1 MKRLRSVVAAVARLI
16 TGVRRLHEAPCAVE
30 PVIYY
35 ANHSSHLD
43 FAVVW
48 AALPG
53 TAREQLSPA
62 AAEDYWG
69 RMAWRRWVACELF
82 QAVLIPREGI
92 TRENHPVDRLA
103 KALEAGRSVLIFPE
117 GTRRTDGM
125 VGEFKAGLHHL
136 ARRFPELPLVPVRL
150 ENLSR
155 VLPKGAY
162 LPVPIIGQA
171 RFRAPIRFDPLEPKT
186 AFLTRARAALTG
198 ETVSKDGGK

>member
-1 MKRLRSVVAAVARLI
+1 MKWLRPAVAGLARLI
-16 TGVRRLHEAPCAVE
+16 TGVRQLRRAPCGEE
-30 PVIYY
+30 PAIYF
-35 ANHSSHLD
+35 ANHTSHLD

-53 TAREQLSPA
+53 SAREMLSPA

-69 RMAWRRWVACELF
+69 KSAFRLKVACGLF

-92 TRENHPVDRLA
+92 TRENHPIERLA
-103 KALEAGRSVLIFPE
+103 AVLKAGRSVLIFPE
-117 GTRRTDGM
+117 GTRRSDGR

-136 ARRFPELPLVPVRL
+136 ARRFPELPLVPVQL

-155 VLPKGAY
+155 VLPKGAF

-171 RFRAPIRFDPLEPKT
+171 RFREPIRFDREEPK
-186 AFLTRARAALTG
+186 ALFLARARLALLG
-198 ETVSKDGGK
+198 GVEETESEE